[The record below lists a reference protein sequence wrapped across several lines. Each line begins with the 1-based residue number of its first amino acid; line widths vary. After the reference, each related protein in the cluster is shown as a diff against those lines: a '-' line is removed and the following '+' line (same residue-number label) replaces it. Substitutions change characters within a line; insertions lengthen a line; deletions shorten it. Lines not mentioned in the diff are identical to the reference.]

1 MRVLYVFIPQPPENH
16 HDINNEV
23 SKKVPDK
30 GVPVNQ
36 ENKKKSKIMQE
47 IKPGFIQYRV
57 YQ

>member
-36 ENKKKSKIMQE
+36 ENKKKKQDYAGNKTRIHT
-47 IKPGFIQYRV
+47 I
-57 YQ
+57 